1 MKRDWLIYLV
11 IFSLALNLGT
21 IGTIV
26 YLRSQDQ
33 QQLAAGPAPPP
44 LPMKSLWRELK
55 LDESQRQALRRLFPE
70 HHQKVKA
77 VRQELT
83 QKRQELFDL
92 MKAESTPWSA
102 IQAKVQEISALQGS
116 LEEEMARFM
125 LEFKKDLNPEQHA
138 AFLNLVQTR
147 LGCGPEG
154 ACGPDGRRGDP
165 AWDRDPVWGTGVG
178 RRVSRQ
184 LNQGIMKRILYS
196 TQEEED

>member
-11 IFSLALNLGT
+11 MFSLALNLGT

-26 YLRSQDQ
+26 YLRYQDHQ
-33 QQLAAGPAPPP
+33 QPAAGPAPPP
-44 LPMKSLWRELK
+44 LPLKSLWRELK
-55 LDESQRQALRRLFPE
+55 LDDSQRQTLRRLFPE

-77 VRQELT
+77 VRQELA

-92 MKAESTPWSA
+92 IKTDATPWSA

-125 LEFKKDLNPEQHA
+125 LEFKKNLNPEQHA

-154 ACGPDGRRGDP
+154 ACGPGGPAWTRRGP
-165 AWDRDPVWGTGVG
+165 GMGHRG
-178 RRVSRQ
+178 RP
-184 LNQGIMKRILYS
+184 
-196 TQEEED
+196 

>member
-1 MKRDWLIYLV
+1 VM
-11 IFSLALNLGT
+11 FSLALNLGT

-26 YLRSQDQ
+26 YLRSQDHQ
-33 QQLAAGPAPPP
+33 KLAAGPAP
-44 LPMKSLWRELK
+44 LKSLWRELK
-55 LDESQRQALRRLFPE
+55 LDESQRQTLGRLFPE

-77 VRQELT
+77 ARQELT

-125 LEFKKDLNPEQHA
+125 LEFKKNLNPEQHA

-154 ACGPDGRRGDP
+154 ACGPDGRRRGSGMGP
-165 AWDRDPVWGTGVG
+165 GMG
-178 RRVSRQ
+178 RGMGPR
-184 LNQGIMKRILYS
+184 GGP
-196 TQEEED
+196 